1 MTNAMPVQT
10 TPSVTSE
17 ATASSEGA
25 ASGMCVRPS
34 GSVTS
39 AATTCVPAT
48 VATGSTPLRLRL
60 RYQAATA

>member
-1 MTNAMPVQT
+1 MTKAMPVQN

-25 ASGMCVRPS
+25 ASGMWVSPS

-39 AATTCVPAT
+39 AAIT
-48 VATGSTPLRLRL
+48 
-60 RYQAATA
+60 